1 MTMSNIQLAVADP
14 GGGGAAGAR
23 PPFLPNTLK
32 SHLNWLKFTKK
43 SRGQAPKTTGAP
55 LSTNPGS
62 ATSWRLLGEIL
73 ACWQQFQKAVAW
85 MEKGRSIAFHAD
97 PRFVLQKKS
106 ATTLRRWQ
114 HQLVSPDVYDA
125 K

>member
-1 MTMSNIQLAVADP
+1 MTTSNIQLAVADP
-14 GGGGAAGAR
+14 GGGQQAHA
-23 PPFLPNTLK
+23 PLFSPYTLK
-32 SHLNWLKFTKK
+32 SLLNWLKFTKK
-43 SRGQAPKTTGAP
+43 SRGQAPKTPGAP

-85 MEKGRSIAFHAD
+85 KEKVRSISFHAD